1 MMNGVSTNPVTSAG
15 TVTSAS
21 TVTSGG
27 TVTSA
32 QARTART
39 GRPSSGR
46 PSPGGPP
53 RSRVAPSALA
63 QLESAR
69 RYLADAADETAPAI
83 RYVNAHLA
91 ALRAAAAVVAARG
104 EPPTG
109 GRRRRPRSVW
119 ELLPQVEPTLAEWA
133 AFFAAGASKRAA
145 AEAGLSRAVTLHEAD
160 DLLRDADVFVS
171 VVETALGVDQ
181 TPLPLRPAG

>member
-1 MMNGVSTNPVTSAG
+1 MMNGVSTNTVSAG
-15 TVTSAS
+15 TGS
-21 TVTSGG
+21 
-27 TVTSA
+27 VTSA
-32 QARTART
+32 QARSARA
-39 GRPSSGR
+39 GR
-46 PSPGGPP
+46 PSPGGLP
-53 RSRVAPSALA
+53 RTRVAPSALG

-69 RYLADAADETAPAI
+69 RYLAEAADEPAPAI

>member
-1 MMNGVSTNPVTSAG
+1 
-15 TVTSAS
+15 
-21 TVTSGG
+21 
-27 TVTSA
+27 
-32 QARTART
+32 
-39 GRPSSGR
+39 
-46 PSPGGPP
+46 
-53 RSRVAPSALA
+53 VAASALA

-69 RYLADAADETAPAI
+69 RGLAEAADETAPAA
-83 RYVNAHLA
+83 RYVAAHLA

-104 EPPTG
+104 EPVTP

-133 AFFAAGASKRAA
+133 AFFAAGA
-145 AEAGLSRAVTLHEAD
+145 GLSRAATAHEAD
-160 DLLRDADVFVS
+160 DLLRDAEIFLS